1 MNQMGYDSINMKNAP
16 KALNNKDGVNNSS
29 EDQQLQM
36 FNQLCQKTPEG
47 YLITLEQRQFEGKE
61 SYLDMGKDDQNTG
74 KDKRYNVNAGLNKGN
89 KEKKDKPM

>member
-1 MNQMGYDSINMKNAP
+1 
-16 KALNNKDGVNNSS
+16 
-29 EDQQLQM
+29 M

-74 KDKRYNVNAGLNKGN
+74 KDKRYNVNAGLNKSN
-89 KEKKDKPM
+89 KDKKDKPMQQKQVPIAKEVEKVFLKVC

>member
-47 YLITLEQRQFEGKE
+47 YLITLE
-61 SYLDMGKDDQNTG
+61 
-74 KDKRYNVNAGLNKGN
+74 
-89 KEKKDKPM
+89 